1 MQTAHTYLFVELG
14 LLATAAAVTWRSE
27 VWRDLVRPIY
37 ARRILSLTAL
47 WVLVDVIA
55 VRMGLWNF
63 PDGGTLPFRAIGL
76 PVEEFLGL
84 LTHTLVTF
92 VLVRFFQR
100 A

>member
-1 MQTAHTYLFVELG
+1 MRITHSYFFVELG
-14 LLATAAAVTWRSE
+14 LLSTAAALTWRAD
-27 VWRDLVRPIY
+27 VWRELLHPVNVRRV
-37 ARRILSLTAL
+37 ALLTAL
-47 WVLVDVIA
+47 WWTVDAMA
-55 VRMGLWNF
+55 VHIGLWYF
-63 PDGGTLPFRAIGL
+63 PAGGTLPFRIAGL